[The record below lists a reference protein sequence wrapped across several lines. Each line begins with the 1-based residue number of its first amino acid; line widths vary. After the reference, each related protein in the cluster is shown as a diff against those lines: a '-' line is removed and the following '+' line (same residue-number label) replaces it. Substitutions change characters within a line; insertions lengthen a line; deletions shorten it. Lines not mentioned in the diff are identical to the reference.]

1 MKQIA
6 IPLER
11 TMKHIDSYSIRVH
24 YPHNPFTF
32 TQSPQNKFSKNI
44 KEDEKEVRERSQC
57 QLPHFD
63 KYHSCENSREF
74 YIPLSNAVESVGSWA
89 FVSPAVYLIFNL
101 HEYLANSR
109 SRLQLP

>member
-1 MKQIA
+1 
-6 IPLER
+6 
-11 TMKHIDSYSIRVH
+11 MKHIDSYSIRVH

-44 KEDEKEVRERSQC
+44 KEDGKEVRERSQC

-63 KYHSCENSREF
+63 KSHSCENSREF
-74 YIPLSNAVESVGSWA
+74 YIPLSNAVQSVGSWA
-89 FVSPAVYLIFNL
+89 FVSPVVYLIFNL